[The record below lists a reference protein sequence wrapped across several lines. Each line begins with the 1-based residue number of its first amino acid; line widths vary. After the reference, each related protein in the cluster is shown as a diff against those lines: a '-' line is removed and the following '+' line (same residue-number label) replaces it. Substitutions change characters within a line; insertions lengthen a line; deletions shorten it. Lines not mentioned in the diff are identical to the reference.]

1 MNKKILKSKYPVYI
15 LSKGRWENPMTAK
28 LFIKDGVDFLI
39 LVEPQEY
46 DNYCSTIPKKYIHQL
61 PFSNLGVGG
70 YPARNYAWEHSM
82 QNGHKRHWIFDDN
95 IGNTRML
102 KGGKKVYVNTL
113 SAIQGIEDFT
123 DRYSNVGISG
133 FNYSNYVVG
142 SSCRK
147 PFYINVHVYSC
158 MLIKNNMPYRWRL
171 KYNEDIDLC
180 LQVLENK
187 YCTIL
192 VNQFMMDKTSTVAK
206 MKGGNQD
213 DLYKGNAHEKKV
225 LKARSLQEMWPQYVK
240 VVMKYG
246 RPHHQVSWH
255 KFFKHPLKR
264 STKVEIDKTKSY
276 NKLKSKTRSK
286 K

>member
-1 MNKKILKSKYPVYI
+1 MKKNKYPIYI
-15 LSKGRWENPMTAK
+15 VSKGRWENPMTAK
-28 LFIKDGVDFLI
+28 LFIRDGVNFLI

-46 DNYCSTIPKKYIHQL
+46 DNYCSTIPKKYIHKL
-61 PFSNLGVGG
+61 PFSNLGVGS
-70 YPARNYAWEHSM
+70 YPARNYAWEHSIS
-82 QNGHKRHWIFDDN
+82 NGHKRHWVFDDN

-102 KGGKKVYVNTL
+102 KGGKKVLINTV
-113 SAIQGIEDFT
+113 SAIEGIEDFT

-142 SSCRK
+142 ASCRK
-147 PFYINVHVYSC
+147 PFYMNVHVYSC
-158 MLIKNNMPYRWRL
+158 MLIKNNMPYRWRM

-180 LQVLENK
+180 LQVLDND

-213 DLYKGNAHEKKV
+213 ELYKDNAHEKKI
-225 LKARSLQEMWPQYVK
+225 LKARSLQEMWPHYVK
-240 VVMKYG
+240 IITRYG
-246 RPHHQVSWH
+246 RPHHQVSWN

-264 STKVEIDKTKSY
+264 VKDIKIDKTKSY
-276 NKLKSKTRSK
+276 NNLKSKVRNK